1 MGSAPSTATS
11 LRAAGRPRAC
21 PFAQPTAAFCWCDA
35 SAADP
40 LGARWSTRRGA
51 AKATAV
57 RCRAEQA
64 LPADGFQE
72 CSAPTSPRSIN
83 PPASGEAAAA
93 WSGLL
98 WPPAHV
104 SPRETEADGADYQK
118 PAGEPCRQHGGG
130 DARPPKQEKPDT
142 GEWKR
147 PHCRERHELRARG
160 APPAPATQ
168 QPQGQSEMAAAAQQ
182 DIHAVPKLMEH
193 KPCGRGSTDLRY
205 PILNPRAPSSR
216 PPRPQLW
223 EGERLAR
230 LRSAGATNARH
241 PPTLEDE
248 AIGCDPSAPQSE
260 DA

>member
-147 PHCRERHELRARG
+147 PHCRERHELRGRRRCLLAQSNSRKAR
-160 APPAPATQ
+160 ARWP
-168 QPQGQSEMAAAAQQ
+168 QPLNR
-182 DIHAVPKLMEH
+182 I
-193 KPCGRGSTDLRY
+193 ST
-205 PILNPRAPSSR
+205 PS
-216 PPRPQLW
+216 
-223 EGERLAR
+223 
-230 LRSAGATNARH
+230 
-241 PPTLEDE
+241 
-248 AIGCDPSAPQSE
+248 PS
-260 DA
+260 